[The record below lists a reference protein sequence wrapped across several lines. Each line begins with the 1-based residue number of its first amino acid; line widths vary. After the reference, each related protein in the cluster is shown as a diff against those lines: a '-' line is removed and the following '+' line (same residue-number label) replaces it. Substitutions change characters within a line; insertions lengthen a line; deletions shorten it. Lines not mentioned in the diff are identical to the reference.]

1 MDNHTVTLETFY
13 PQLTSYESNDVDRDV
28 KDNIFD
34 AEFFDGPE
42 SGDDQEKF
50 QGSNDAFL
58 VVCIAAQ
65 EFFCIN
71 RYDPLLP

>member
-42 SGDDQEKF
+42 TPAQAQF